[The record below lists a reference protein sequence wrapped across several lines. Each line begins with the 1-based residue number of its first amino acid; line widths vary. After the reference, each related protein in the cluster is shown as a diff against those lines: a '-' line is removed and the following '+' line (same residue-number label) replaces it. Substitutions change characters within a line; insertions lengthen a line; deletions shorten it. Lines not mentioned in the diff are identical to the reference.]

1 MNISMLETKNISNY
15 LTRGVGVTGLGLIGY
30 ESHSLGKHE
39 AQVHAKNVK
48 AESLAENFLEDQ
60 KLENPSAVKNALK
73 KHIFNFNLDE
83 NLSGF
88 FNSLV
93 GYAKGFSHMVVSNVV
108 PLGLSLG
115 TVLAPKGLISKTFGA
130 GLLAYGSIFFLQEA
144 FGIGKTHE

>member
-1 MNISMLETKNISNY
+1 M
-15 LTRGVGVTGLGLIGY
+15 
-30 ESHSLGKHE
+30 
-39 AQVHAKNVK
+39 
-48 AESLAENFLEDQ
+48 EDQ

-88 FNSLV
+88 FNSLA

-115 TVLAPKGLISKTFGA
+115 TILAPKGLISKTFGA
-130 GLLAYGSIFFLQEA
+130 GLLAYGAIFFVQEA